1 MNITN
6 AISTQ
11 ATAAAIG
18 SNSPT
23 GDPHAY
29 ATTSPADAVALLNER
44 LAAETDAFTHA
55 TGLKLA
61 AVKVKRDKESDD
73 YRLECHVRS

>member
-1 MNITN
+1 MNNDI
-6 AISTQ
+6 A
-11 ATAAAIG
+11 ATAE
-18 SNSPT
+18 
-23 GDPHAY
+23 
-29 ATTSPADAVALLNER
+29 ATTSAIALPPYEHLTPVDAVALLNER
-44 LAAETDAFTHA
+44 LAAEADAFTHA